1 MKRNNIGLVFIGMI
15 FLLVF
20 MVLFKSKNPLADKY
34 TGQIQQADGKKIA
47 IMLQL
52 SHPALEEIVQ
62 GFLETLQGKI
72 SFQYDL
78 YNGNGDRVLM
88 RQQAEEVVMKN
99 YDLIFTV
106 PTTPSLIIKEVCQQ
120 RGKNIPVVAGAV
132 DDPVGIKLV
141 ETMASS
147 GNNITAVTG
156 IDTFEQQIETLQ
168 FLKPNVH
175 SILLV
180 YNPSPD
186 LDTRKKEIEQICFAR
201 NLMFA
206 TVEVFNI
213 TDLTQKVSNF
223 IDSCDTVLVL
233 KDNLVVSGIESLV
246 NLCSKHNKTLYA
258 SDLNSG
264 DKGAAL
270 SYGVY
275 EYQDGVESALKAI
288 QILKDGKKPTDIPS
302 TATMGFKIK
311 VNTKTM
317 RQQGLDLSPE
327 LLFVMKS
334 GEIV

>member
-1 MKRNNIGLVFIGMI
+1 
-15 FLLVF
+15 
-20 MVLFKSKNPLADKY
+20 
-34 TGQIQQADGKKIA
+34 
-47 IMLQL
+47 
-52 SHPALEEIVQ
+52 VQ

-72 SFQYDL
+72 PFQYDL

-106 PTTPSLIIKEVCQQ
+106 PTTPSLIMKEVCQQ
-120 RGKNIPVVAGAV
+120 RGKNVPVVAGAV
-132 DDPVGIKLV
+132 DDPVGMKLV
-141 ETMASS
+141 ETMKSS

-168 FLKPNVH
+168 FLKPSVN

-180 YNPSPD
+180 YNPSPG
-186 LDTRKKEIEQICFAR
+186 LDKRKKEIERICAAR
-201 NLMFA
+201 NLMFT
-206 TVEVFNI
+206 TVEIFNI
-213 TDLTQKVSNF
+213 ADLTQKVSNF

-233 KDNLVVSGIESLV
+233 KDNLVVSGIESLE
-246 NLCSKHNKTLYA
+246 NLCSKHKKNLYA

-288 QILKDGKKPTDIPS
+288 EILKDGKKPTDIPT

-317 RQQGLDLSPE
+317 REQGLDLSSD

-334 GEIV
+334 GEVV